1 MTEKRPNAID
11 LTDED
16 ITDYLYCPFKYYLKK
31 ISQLPAVAKSMQI
44 DLKSASLMR
53 STIVLPGR
61 IFSEALSLLA
71 SGKYGADLYNI
82 TRALWTSWLLS
93 LPSVREDTVK
103 TMMLYGEA
111 RNKILQPYFS
121 GKRLTRERKKY
132 IEPRISHSF
141 KREMKD
147 ANLPELAARVDA
159 DLLEATN
166 YSQGELQKIGIYTV
180 SDAFADS
187 LIMTERFP
195 RIDPAQIVS
204 ANEYRKITL
213 ESGRQIC
220 FRIDVLYKQGGHCVL
235 EVHDPHP
242 AFVSQSIWSTRDIR
256 SILGSFF
263 LERNGDKNDILLHRH
278 LISGKSKTLRN
289 LRTARAILGVE
300 YVLNGI
306 FNDIFYPAFLS
317 GDMNRCR
324 ECPARSVCLSGDVAN
339 WVLPGIE
346 TSGERLRLA
355 AAMLK
360 GKKLDITTL
369 NELER
374 ALQATNALPTG
385 FIRAEIQRLRDK
397 EGV

>member
-1 MTEKRPNAID
+1 MTEKKPSAID

-31 ISQLPAVAKSMQI
+31 MGQLPAVAKSMQI
-44 DLKSASLMR
+44 DLKSAGLMR
-53 STIVLPGR
+53 STTVLPGR
-61 IFSEALSLLA
+61 ILSEALSLLA
-71 SGKYGADLYNI
+71 SGKYGADLDGI
-82 TRALWTSWLLS
+82 TRALWRSWLLS
-93 LPSVREDTVK
+93 NPNVHQETVK
-103 TMMLYGEA
+103 AMMLYGEA

-121 GKRLTRERKKY
+121 GERLTRERKKY
-132 IEPRISHSF
+132 VEPRMSNSF

-147 ANLPELAARVDA
+147 GHLPELAVRVDNE
-159 DLLEATN
+159 LLEAIH
-166 YSQGELQKIGIYTV
+166 YSQGELQKLGAYRV

-187 LIMTERFP
+187 LIMAERFP
-195 RIDPAQIVS
+195 HIEPAQIVA
-204 ANEYRKITL
+204 ANEYRKVTL
-213 ESGRQIC
+213 ESGRQIS

-242 AFVSQSIWSTRDIR
+242 AFVSQNIWSTRDIR

-263 LERNGDKNDILLHRH
+263 LESNGDKNDILLHRH

-306 FNDIFYPAFLS
+306 FNDVFYPAFLS
-317 GDMNRCR
+317 GDLNRCR

-339 WVLPGIE
+339 WVLPGVE

-355 AAMLK
+355 VAMLK
-360 GKKLDITTL
+360 GIKLDKTTL
-369 NELER
+369 DELER
-374 ALQATNALPTG
+374 ALQATHALPTG
-385 FIRAEIQRLRDK
+385 VLRAEIQRLSNK
-397 EGV
+397 TK

>member
-1 MTEKRPNAID
+1 MTEKKPSAID

-31 ISQLPAVAKSMQI
+31 MGQLPAVAKSMQI
-44 DLKSASLMR
+44 DLKSAGLMR
-53 STIVLPGR
+53 STTVLPGR
-61 IFSEALSLLA
+61 ILSEALSLLA
-71 SGKYGADLYNI
+71 SGKYGADLDGI
-82 TRALWTSWLLS
+82 TRALWRSWLLS
-93 LPSVREDTVK
+93 NPNVHQETVK
-103 TMMLYGEA
+103 AMMLYGEA

-121 GKRLTRERKKY
+121 GERLTRERKKY
-132 IEPRISHSF
+132 VEPRMSNSF

-147 ANLPELAARVDA
+147 AHLPELAVRVDNE
-159 DLLEATN
+159 LLEAIH
-166 YSQGELQKIGIYTV
+166 YSQGELQKLGAYRV

-187 LIMTERFP
+187 LIMAERFP
-195 RIDPAQIVS
+195 HIEPAQIVA
-204 ANEYRKITL
+204 ANEYRKVTL
-213 ESGRQIC
+213 ESGRQIS

-242 AFVSQSIWSTRDIR
+242 AFVSQNIWSTRDIR

-263 LERNGDKNDILLHRH
+263 LESNGDKNDILLHRH

-306 FNDIFYPAFLS
+306 FNDVFYPAFLS
-317 GDMNRCR
+317 GDLNRCR

-339 WVLPGIE
+339 WVLPGVE

-355 AAMLK
+355 VAMLK
-360 GKKLDITTL
+360 GIKLDKTTL
-369 NELER
+369 DELER
-374 ALQATNALPTG
+374 ALQATHALPTG
-385 FIRAEIQRLRDK
+385 VLRAEIQRLSNK
-397 EGV
+397 TK